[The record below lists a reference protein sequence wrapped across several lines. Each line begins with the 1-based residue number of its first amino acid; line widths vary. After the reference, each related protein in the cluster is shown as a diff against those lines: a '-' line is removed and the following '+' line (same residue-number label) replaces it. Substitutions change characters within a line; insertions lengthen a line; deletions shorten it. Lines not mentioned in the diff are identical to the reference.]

1 MTTRDIQITSLDF
14 DGIKDSLKAFL
25 RGQSAFKDY
34 DFEGS
39 GLNIILDLLAANT
52 HYQAFYAN
60 MVANEAFLDSAVAR
74 ASVVSLAKHLGYT
87 PRSTKSSRVTVNLN
101 FGSSAS
107 LVSAARSGSLF
118 ISRGEIF
125 LTSVGSNTLV
135 FMPLEAHRLSV
146 ENGSVVARDVTIYE
160 GRLKTT
166 TYVVNINSEN
176 QRYTIPSTNV
186 DIDSIAVR
194 VQKSVSDSTGVID
207 TWTRASDITNLDS
220 ESKVFFVQETTDGR
234 YEVYFGDGIVGMSL
248 DNGNLVTIEYLITN
262 GAGGNGASSFTFG
275 GNIGNVAPTIT
286 TALDPDGNSTKS
298 YGGSQPESVTSIR
311 YYAPRNYQAQERAV
325 TVEDYEALLARDY
338 SDQADSFLVWG
349 GEENDPPA
357 YGKVFISLKP
367 KNGTKLS
374 DQEKLSIERTIL
386 GKRNLVSITPT
397 VVNPDYV
404 FINLDLTVRYD
415 PTRTTLGSA
424 QLESFV
430 RQKVLEFEEN
440 ELLRFGRSFRLSKLT
455 AFINASYAAFNS
467 STASFRV
474 QKRVEPLLGRTL
486 NYTVRYDTAIFHP
499 IDGYP
504 PVISTSAFGHQDLT
518 SAVIPKP
525 TATCYIEDDGY
536 GTMRIYK
543 IVGKDKITVREN
555 AGTVDYAT
563 GVISLTNFTPQTVL
577 PSSTNE
583 INFYAAVDAD
593 DIVARRNQ
601 IVLFDREGLSITVVP
616 ETFRTDR
623 GESGSG
629 FPR

>member
-1 MTTRDIQITSLDF
+1 MSRDIGITSLDF
-14 DGIKDSLKAFL
+14 DGIKNSLKDYL

-39 GLNIILDLLAANT
+39 GLSIILDLLAANT

-60 MVANEAFLDSAVAR
+60 MVANEAFLDSAVTR

-87 PRSTKSSRVTVNLN
+87 PRSTKASRVQVNLN
-101 FGSSAS
+101 FGANAS

-118 ISRGEIF
+118 IPRGEIF
-125 LTSVGSNTLV
+125 LTSIGSNALV
-135 FMPLEAHRLSV
+135 FMPLESHRLTV
-146 ENGSVVARDVTIYE
+146 ENGNVVARNVTIYE

-166 TYVVNINSEN
+166 TYVVNINNEN

-186 DIDSIAVR
+186 DIDSIVVR
-194 VQKSVSDSTGVID
+194 VQKSVSNSAGVID
-207 TWTRASDITNLDS
+207 TWVRASDITNLDS
-220 ESKVFFVQETTDGR
+220 ESKVFFVQETTDNR
-234 YEVYFGDGIVGMSL
+234 YEIYFGDGVIGAAL
-248 DNGNLVTIEYLITN
+248 ENGNLITIEYLITN
-262 GAGGNGASSFTFG
+262 GAAANGASSFTFG

-286 TALDPDGNSTKS
+286 TSLDTDGNPTKS

-325 TVEDYEALLARDY
+325 TVDDYETLLAREY

-357 YGKVFISLKP
+357 YGRVYISLKP

-404 FINLDLTVRYD
+404 YINLDITVRYD
-415 PTRTTLGSA
+415 PTKTVLGAA
-424 QLESFV
+424 QMQSFV

-455 AFINASYAAFNS
+455 AFINSSYAAFNS

-486 NYTVRYDTAIFHP
+486 NYTVKFDNPIFHP

-504 PVISTSAFGHQDLT
+504 PIVSTSAFGHQDLNST
-518 SAVIPKP
+518 VIPKP
-525 TATCYIEDDGY
+525 TVTCYMEDDGY
-536 GTMRIYK
+536 GVIRIYR
-543 IVGKDKITVREN
+543 IVGSDKITVREN
-555 AGTVDYAT
+555 AGTVDYAK
-563 GVISLTNFTPQTVL
+563 GVISLSNFTPQTVL
-577 PSSTNE
+577 PSNTNE
-583 INFYAAVDAD
+583 VNFFTKIDGD
-593 DIVARRNQ
+593 DVVARRNQ
-601 IVLFDREGLSITVVP
+601 IILFDRDGLNIATVA